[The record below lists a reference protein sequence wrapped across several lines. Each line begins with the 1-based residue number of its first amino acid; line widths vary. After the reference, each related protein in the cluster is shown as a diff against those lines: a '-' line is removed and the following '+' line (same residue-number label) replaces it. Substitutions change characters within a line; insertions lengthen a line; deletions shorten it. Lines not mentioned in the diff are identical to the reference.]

1 MSQLDIDLA
10 LNRIQLRESHS
21 RLLRDI
27 EALMTHEEMR
37 GSEVASRFWQAI
49 IQIRATRDEARI
61 IEKRALALLE
71 RSADKWIRELE
82 KK

>member
-1 MSQLDIDLA
+1 MRLDIDLA
-10 LNRIQLRESHS
+10 CNRIQLRESHT

-37 GSEVASRFWQAI
+37 GAKVASPFWQAI
-49 IQIRATRDEARI
+49 LQVRATRDEARVV
-61 IEKRALALLE
+61 EKRALALLE
-71 RSADKWIRELE
+71 RATDKLIREVE